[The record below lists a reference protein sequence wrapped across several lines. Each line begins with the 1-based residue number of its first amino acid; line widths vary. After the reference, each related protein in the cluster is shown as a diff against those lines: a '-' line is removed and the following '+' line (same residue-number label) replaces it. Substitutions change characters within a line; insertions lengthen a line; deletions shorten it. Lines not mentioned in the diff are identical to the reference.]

1 MTMWLVFGLLVLP
14 WILCILFGFFL
25 AYKLYHPY
33 TKPRRKTAKNEL
45 NLKSYKIPSSSN
57 VELDSIFLEAKG
69 AKHLV
74 LITHE
79 IGSFKESKLKIAQ
92 RLISEGFSVLLFDL
106 RNHGGSS
113 RDRSLWP
120 MSERFT
126 DDIESALEFARKEFS
141 QVETFSL
148 YSFSFSTFP
157 TLYIINRDMKQPCN
171 IILDSGPS
179 HQVEGLYG
187 KFLDALGKELGML
200 PGFFKYK
207 AFYPVVKFCFQF
219 FGLRMLA
226 TTWPPDF
233 SKIKSKVLFIT
244 NDSDPIFPESDILKV
259 AESIEDKQ
267 VILYENSSHLQAY
280 RVDPDHYENGLIQ
293 FLNQQTVKT

>member
-1 MTMWLVFGLLVLP
+1 MVWLILGILVLP
-14 WILCILFGFFL
+14 WISCILFGFFL

-33 TKPRRKTAKNEL
+33 TKPRGKK
-45 NLKSYKIPSSSN
+45 YKKVHDIQKFRIPSKSN
-57 VELDSIFLEAKG
+57 VELDSLYLEAEG
-69 AKHLV
+69 AEHLV

-92 RLISEGFSVLLFDL
+92 RLVSEGFSVLLFDL

-113 RDRSLWP
+113 KDRAWWP

-126 DDIESALEFARKEFS
+126 DDIESALNFARGKFP
-141 QVETFSL
+141 QINTLSL

-157 TLYIINRDMKQPCN
+157 TLYIINRDLKQPCN

-187 KFLDALGKELGML
+187 KFLDALGRDLGMV
-200 PGFFKYK
+200 PGIFRFKL
-207 AFYPVVKFCFQF
+207 FYPLVKWSFQY
-219 FGLRMLA
+219 FGLKMLA

-233 SKIKSKVLFIT
+233 SKIQSKVLFIT
-244 NDSDPIFPESDILKV
+244 NDSDPIFPEGDILKV
-259 AESIEDKQ
+259 AENIQDKQ
-267 VILYENSSHLQAY
+267 VVLYQNSTHLQAY
-280 RVDPDHYENGLIQ
+280 RLEPEHYENKLVK
-293 FLNQQTVKT
+293 FLTQTE